1 MSDYK
6 LDINGAIELSDYSS
20 IYDYME
26 IVNENDNLTI
36 NLRGEKE
43 DFDILCSMLREKG
56 FNIMKKEYVEGNS
69 HYILAIK
76 RDKDYSNTMI

>member
-26 IVNENDNLTI
+26 IVNENDSLTI
-36 NLRGEKE
+36 NLRGKDD
-43 DFDILCSMLREKG
+43 DFDIICSMLKEKG
-56 FNIMKKEYVEGNS
+56 FNIIRKENVENQV
-69 HYILAIK
+69 HYILASK
-76 RDKDYSNTMI
+76 KDKD

>member
-6 LDINGAIELSDYSS
+6 LDIIGSIELSDYSS

-36 NLRGEKE
+36 NIRGEKE
-43 DFDILCSMLREKG
+43 DFDILCSMLKEKG
-56 FNIMKKEYVEGNS
+56 FNIVKKRNIENNS
-69 HYILAIK
+69 HYILATK
-76 RDKDYSNTMI
+76 RDKDYPNTMI